1 LTHSICLETSLLLF
15 SHPAASHARQPKI
28 DDRRRLRG
36 GASMLAAV
44 AGVLAAFGS
53 FLVLAVVVGAAGLA
67 IVGMP
72 LDLAPRD
79 WHRLATVIALGA
91 ALVSLL
97 AYLFGGYVAARLGGR
112 DGLQHGL
119 RVFALAVV
127 VLGLLGLLL
136 LGMAG
141 PVSVGTGLR
150 RPSLSA
156 APGQGLTFGDVATKA
171 AIWSMIAMLL
181 GSIAGGMLGGRAHH
195 RRAEAAQPPPDPGS
209 QGPASG
215 T

>member
-1 LTHSICLETSLLLF
+1 MLLF
-15 SHPAASHARQPKI
+15 SSPVTSQTSEPKAE
-28 DDRRRLRG
+28 DPLRVRG
-36 GASMLAAV
+36 NASMLAAV

-53 FLVLAVVVGAAGLA
+53 FLVLAVIVGATSIAL
-67 IVGMP
+67 IGMP
-72 LDLAPRD
+72 LDLAPQD

-119 RVFALAVV
+119 RVFALAVL
-127 VLGLLGLLL
+127 VLGVLGLLL

-150 RPSLSA
+150 QPTTP
-156 APGQGLTFGDVATKA
+156 PGQGISFGDVATKA
-171 AIWSMIAMLL
+171 AIWSLIAMLL
-181 GSIAGGMLGGRAHH
+181 GSLAGGMLGERAHR
-195 RRAEAAQPPPDPGS
+195 RRAEAAQTAPDPES
-209 QGPASG
+209 PPSGPGPESPPGA
-215 T
+215 

>member
-1 LTHSICLETSLLLF
+1 LTHSICLETSVLLF
-15 SHPAASHARQPKI
+15 SRPAASHAPQPKI
-28 DDRRRLRG
+28 DDRRRVRG
-36 GASMLAAV
+36 DASMLAAV

-79 WHRLATVIALGA
+79 WHRLGTVIALGA

-150 RPSLSA
+150 RPSVSA

-171 AIWSMIAMLL
+171 AIWSLIAMLL

-195 RRAEAAQPPPDPGS
+195 RRAEAAQPPPGPER

-215 T
+215 P

>member
-1 LTHSICLETSLLLF
+1 
-15 SHPAASHARQPKI
+15 
-28 DDRRRLRG
+28 
-36 GASMLAAV
+36 MLAAT

-53 FLVLAVVVGAAGLA
+53 FLVLAMIVGAAWLA
-67 IVGMP
+67 IVGVP

-91 ALVSLL
+91 ALISLL
-97 AYLFGGYVAARLGGR
+97 AYVFGGYVAARLGAR

-119 RVFALAVV
+119 RVFALAVL
-127 VLGLLGLLL
+127 VLGLLGLLG

-150 RPSLSA
+150 QPSLSA
-156 APGQGLTFGDVATKA
+156 NAGQGITVGDVATKA
-171 AIWSMIAMLL
+171 AIWSLIAMLL

-195 RRAEAAQPPPDPGS
+195 RRAEAAQPPPGPERQD
-209 QGPASG
+209 PASG
-215 T
+215 P